1 MQSCWL
7 EEVAMNQGKQAPLE
21 AGKSEKTDCPPE
33 PPERN
38 AALPRP

>member
-7 EEVAMNQGKQAPLE
+7 GEVAMNQGIQAPLE
-21 AGKSEKTDCPPE
+21 AGKSKKMDHPPE

>member
-7 EEVAMNQGKQAPLE
+7 DEVAMNQGMQAPLE
-21 AGKSEKTDCPPE
+21 AGKGKEMDCPPE

-38 AALPRP
+38 AALPTS